1 VGYILKI
8 TISDRTLKKVITNSS
23 KLSREYGAENA
34 KKIIQRYNE
43 LKNIPNLEMM
53 VKFRIGRCHLL
64 KGNLKGKYALD
75 LVHPFRMIIEP
86 VFDNENRELKSV
98 VSVSIVKMEDYHG

>member
-1 VGYILKI
+1 MGYKLKI
-8 TISDRTLKKVITNSS
+8 TISDRTLNKVIINSS
-23 KLSREYGAENA
+23 KLRREYGTENA

-43 LKNIPNLEMM
+43 LENIPNLEMM
-53 VKFRIGRCHLL
+53 VRFRIGRCHLL

-86 VFDNENRELKSV
+86 IFDNENRELKNV